1 MTLMNRLQR
10 QLEVHRKNQG
20 RALQASESASR
31 HNQSRSCDTEAREE
45 TCVAP
50 LASFSSEDVG
60 GKDNRVSL
68 QSNADATQAVL
79 HQLERLRRLQE
90 RNSPNPSRV
99 SGQKLL
105 SDLGGQIQVTEA
117 GSFVYLS
124 QLYEDAGIEQNDAE
138 RNQRSVL
145 ALVQLLTGREIE
157 CDLSQIA
164 FLDTETTGLSGGTGT
179 YAFLVGIGTWN
190 SSGFLVEQFFM
201 RDFDEE
207 AAMICSLEER
217 FSRLEVIVTFNG
229 KCFDLP
235 LLESRF
241 IMHRRHWGRAQAVHL
256 DLLHPCR
263 RLWKLRLKDCSL
275 SNLEARVLGWE
286 RDEDV
291 PGHLIPQVYF
301 KYARSGSS
309 TAAMCA

>member
-10 QLEVHRKNQG
+10 QLEVHRKNQA
-20 RALQASESASR
+20 RALPASESASR
-31 HNQSRSCDTEAREE
+31 HNQSRSCDPEAREE
-45 TCVAP
+45 TGVAP
-50 LASFSSEDVG
+50 LASFSREDVG
-60 GKDNRVSL
+60 EKNNRVSL

-124 QLYEDAGIEQNDAE
+124 QLYEDAGIEQNDAQ
-138 RNQRSVL
+138 RNQRPVL

-179 YAFLVGIGTWN
+179 YAFLV
-190 SSGFLVEQFFM
+190 
-201 RDFDEE
+201 
-207 AAMICSLEER
+207 
-217 FSRLEVIVTFNG
+217 
-229 KCFDLP
+229 
-235 LLESRF
+235 
-241 IMHRRHWGRAQAVHL
+241 
-256 DLLHPCR
+256 
-263 RLWKLRLKDCSL
+263 
-275 SNLEARVLGWE
+275 
-286 RDEDV
+286 
-291 PGHLIPQVYF
+291 
-301 KYARSGSS
+301 
-309 TAAMCA
+309 